1 LHADTKSHSR
11 DPKPTVLDPND
22 PKAKQ
27 TYVPP
32 SETFEEYMKRR
43 AAQGKNQGVAVQA
56 KQTVSSPSYSSYSSA
71 RKSGGKDYSV
81 MYLRT

>member
-1 LHADTKSHSR
+1 MFSETKCHSR
-11 DPKPTVLDPND
+11 DPKATKFDPND

-43 AAQGKNQGVAVQA
+43 AA
-56 KQTVSSPSYSSYSSA
+56 
-71 RKSGGKDYSV
+71 GGKQAPVAAASSSSSSVRVASVASKGGYSA
-81 MYLRT
+81 MFLR